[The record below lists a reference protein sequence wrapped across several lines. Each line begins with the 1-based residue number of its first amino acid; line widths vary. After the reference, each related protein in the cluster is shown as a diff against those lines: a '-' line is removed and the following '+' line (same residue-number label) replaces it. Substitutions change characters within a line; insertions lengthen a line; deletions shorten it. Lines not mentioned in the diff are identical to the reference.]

1 MYIRHPI
8 NLSCLLIMCVLAQVA
23 NGQFGPPGPTPREE
37 RTDDATA
44 SVAKR
49 AHDENGI
56 SDVSFEAMSAIVS
69 LTPRLVPIACAIS

>member
-44 SVAKR
+44 SVAKK
-49 AHDENGI
+49 AHDENL
-56 SDVSFEAMSAIVS
+56 A
-69 LTPRLVPIACAIS
+69 